1 MKKIRTTVEWLAKKY
16 EEMNSLLFNNSLDK
30 CDFNIFT
37 SGSGSQGRIIGR
49 FRLSVDK
56 SLKYNKYN
64 RRMYR
69 ESTFNGERTFV
80 DKGNFYA
87 MCHPVIEFNGNYTG
101 TEEALLSTLVHE
113 MCHYYT
119 YMDGRIPKQA
129 HGSEFRYIAEI
140 VSARSKGRFSITRFA
155 SAEEMADYELD
166 DGIKKKRE
174 RRLQNK
180 MAKMSAVIVFP
191 QVGPIELT
199 MAANTNLISEIVEIN
214 KRNNGE
220 DRRGKIIEKVVVS
233 NDPRLIEMLC
243 EKGYSSLCRTYRYCE
258 IDNSVLGGRNFLDKN
273 GYEYNVVFERSM
285 RRNSSPE
292 QNRAMHGMAED
303 RMARLTDMIVER
315 AMRRIRRDVS
325 KIGVIEP
332 NIDIGMESLTR
343 NRGML

>member
-1 MKKIRTTVEWLAKKY
+1 MNENNEKMRATVEWLAKKY
-16 EEMNSLLFNNSLDK
+16 NEMNSLLFNNRLGE

-37 SGSGSQGRIIGR
+37 SGSGSQGRTLGR
-49 FRLSVDK
+49 FRLSGRD
-56 SLKYNKYN
+56 LKYNTYN

-69 ESTFNGERTFV
+69 ESMFTGERTFV

-87 MCHPVIEFNGNYTG
+87 ICHPVIELNGNYTG

-140 VSARSKGRFSITRFA
+140 VSARSKGRFSITRLA

-166 DGIKKKRE
+166 DEIKKKRE

-199 MAANTNLISEIVEIN
+199 MATNANLISEIVEIN
-214 KRNNGE
+214 KKNNGE

-243 EKGYSSLCRTYRYCE
+243 EKGYSSVSRTYRYYE
-258 IDNSVLGGRNFLDKN
+258 IDSSELGGRDFLDKN

-285 RRNSSPE
+285 RRNSPPE
-292 QNRAMHGMAED
+292 QNQAMHGMAEG
-303 RMARLTDMIVER
+303 RMARLADMIVER
-315 AMRRIRRDVS
+315 TMRRIRRDVS

-332 NIDIGMESLTR
+332 NMNLGMESPDEV
-343 NRGML
+343 

>member
-1 MKKIRTTVEWLAKKY
+1 MNDNNEKMRATVEWLAKKY
-16 EEMNSLLFNNSLDK
+16 EEMNSLLFNNRLGE

-37 SGSGSQGRIIGR
+37 SGSGSQGRILGR
-49 FRLSVDK
+49 FRLST
-56 SLKYNKYN
+56 SRGIKYNKYN
-64 RRMYR
+64 RRMFE
-69 ESTFNGERTFV
+69 ESTLTGERTFV
-80 DKGNFYA
+80 DKGNFYV
-87 MCHPVIEFNGNYTG
+87 MCHPVIELNGNYMA
-101 TEEALLSTLVHE
+101 TEKALLSTLVHE

-140 VSARSKGRFSITRFA
+140 VSARSKGGFSIQRLA

-166 DGIKKKRE
+166 DEIKKKRE

-180 MAKMSAVIVFP
+180 MAKMSALIVFP

-199 MAANTNLISEIVEIN
+199 MATNANLISEIVEIN
-214 KRNNGE
+214 KKNNGE

-243 EKGYSSLCRTYRYCE
+243 KKGYSSLCRTYRYYE
-258 IDNSVLGGRNFLDKN
+258 IDNSVLGGRDFLDKN

-285 RRNSSPE
+285 KRNSPPE
-292 QNRAMHGMAED
+292 QNQAMHGMAEG
-303 RMARLTDMIVER
+303 RMARLADMIVER

-332 NIDIGMESLTR
+332 NVNLGMKSPDEE
-343 NRGML
+343 